1 MPGESSSETGN
12 PYGRMHVTEP
22 VRATTPVQ
30 NGARLSWD
38 PWIHQ
43 TVYPANKPLDP
54 LSEGGLGKVDIP
66 DKVRLIGMRASQSNS
81 SGV

>member
-22 VRATTPVQ
+22 VRATIPVQ

-38 PWIHQ
+38 RSIEATEIRRVRVGFDRNFLHFVPE
-43 TVYPANKPLDP
+43 AN
-54 LSEGGLGKVDIP
+54 GRG
-66 DKVRLIGMRASQSNS
+66 AQS
-81 SGV
+81 

>member
-22 VRATTPVQ
+22 VRATIPVQ

-38 PWIHQ
+38 RSIEKKKGQVALEPMGE
-43 TVYPANKPLDP
+43 N
-54 LSEGGLGKVDIP
+54 SRGG
-66 DKVRLIGMRASQSNS
+66 S
-81 SGV
+81 